1 MIQLL
6 PIPLVITVEE
16 IWPYAAAAG
25 TIIGGL
31 AGAFYANL
39 LTQIRDSKEDV
50 RLLRAENEQLRET
63 IRLFTPS
70 VQSLATTAVET
81 KGMMLQLIA
90 ADGTVRR
97 GRGTP

>member
-1 MIQLL
+1 MQVL
-6 PIPLVITVEE
+6 PLVITVDE

-31 AGAFYANL
+31 TGAFYANL
-39 LTQIRDSKEDV
+39 LSQIRDSKEDV

-70 VQSLATTAVET
+70 IQSLATTAVET
-81 KGMMLQLIA
+81 KGIMLQLVTG
-90 ADGTVRR
+90 DGPTRRR
-97 GRGTP
+97 GGTA